1 MAKQGGDWWRRRQ
14 GRTDNGNRSTSLF
27 LEPAARNRFQQRSVR
42 AKLLPLPSPVTDT
55 HRFPV
60 LYLALVTKL
69 QIIDAVA
76 IKEKYAD
83 DDDGYVVGG
92 ENIYM

>member
-1 MAKQGGDWWRRRQ
+1 MEKKTRKNRQWESFHKSVSGTRCQEQVPAKICASE
-14 GRTDNGNRSTSLF
+14 TPPSSL
-27 LEPAARNRFQQRSVR
+27 L
-42 AKLLPLPSPVTDT
+42 VTHT

-60 LYLALVTKL
+60 LDLVLVTKL